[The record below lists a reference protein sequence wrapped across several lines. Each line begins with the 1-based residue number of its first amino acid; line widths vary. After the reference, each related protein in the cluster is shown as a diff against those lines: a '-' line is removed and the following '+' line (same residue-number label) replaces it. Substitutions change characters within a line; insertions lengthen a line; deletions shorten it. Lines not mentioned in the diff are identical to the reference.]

1 MSELPII
8 LTLEQAAEMLQ
19 LSTRTIQRL
28 VSKGKMPGRRIGGQ
42 WRFDRD
48 QLRAWV
54 CGADVVP
61 PEKPLS
67 QLELIEQ
74 EAKQIGVDLP
84 QTLIDLQQA
93 AKQRHSEGE
102 SDTE

>member
-1 MSELPII
+1 MNEYPVI

-28 VSKGKMPGRRIGGQ
+28 VNKGRMPGRRIGGQ

-48 QLRAWV
+48 QLREWV
-54 CGADVVP
+54 RGADMEAP
-61 PEKPLS
+61 AEKLT
-67 QLELIEQ
+67 QAELIER
-74 EAKQIGVDLP
+74 EAKRIGADLP

-93 AKQRHSEGE
+93 AMRRRSGDSEE
-102 SDTE
+102 